1 MTLLEFLIK
10 VNSLYLKNNI
20 ILEVLNHLI
29 HRQDPEAIER
39 YYREKYANADSGRF
53 GEGEQM
59 SDEIR
64 QQSKLPGVKY
74 ACLCACFLSI
84 VSQPC

>member
-1 MTLLEFLIK
+1 MC
-10 VNSLYLKNNI
+10 
-20 ILEVLNHLI
+20 
-29 HRQDPEAIER
+29 RQDPEAIER
-39 YYREKYANADSGRF
+39 YYREKYANTDISGGRF

-74 ACLCACFLSI
+74 AYFCACIGFRLFLKHCYLYYIGIQICGS
-84 VSQPC
+84 